1 MFGRVGDAIDHEIA
15 QIIVADGFAGG
26 ELTIPKDQKCLPIAQ
41 PRDLTRERFEE
52 SRRSYDGIGET
63 RGHQCFFEGELGEL
77 KWQFWILDAYCREQ
91 NKLLRLQP
99 LRHL

>member
-1 MFGRVGDAIDHEIA
+1 MFGPVGDAVDYETA

-26 ELTIPKDQKCLPIAQ
+26 ELTIPKDQKRLPFAQ
-41 PRDLTRERFEE
+41 PWDLTRERFEE

-63 RGHQCFFEGELGEL
+63 RGHQGFFEGEFGEL
-77 KWQFWILDAYCREQ
+77 KWQFWVLDAYCREQ
-91 NKLLRLQP
+91 YKLLCLQP